1 MTECLNVDVSNPGQ
15 VFACLGMLELVDLL
29 SPGAVGSFV
38 GEARFQMASETSVRD
53 AVESFKRAEMVVEP
67 RAGAAAPWGGDKC
80 WPIVVSGR
88 FGSVTLD
95 PWLSPDH
102 SRTATDLK
110 LWAGR
115 VNTLDLLRGLQAK
128 LPLPAARDLSN
139 LFDLKATGTPT
150 GLDPRSAV
158 SKSDLGFSYNS
169 QGLKPIIYPAVDLF
183 AMVGLEG
190 ARPMRTGGL
199 EFAFSLWERPLPPA
213 VARAVLTGRL
223 SSLASSRWG
232 YSIEAR
238 GLAGT
243 FQNLSYA
250 KPMEEET

>member
-1 MTECLNVDVSNPGQ
+1 MTGHLDVDVSNPGQ

-29 SPGAVGSFV
+29 SPGAVGSFL
-38 GEARFQMASETSVRD
+38 GEARFQIDGETSICD
-53 AVESFKRAEMVVEP
+53 AVESFKRAEMAIEP
-67 RAGAAAPWGGDKC
+67 HAGAPWGGDKC

-102 SRTATDLK
+102 SRTANGLK

-115 VNTLDLLRGLQAK
+115 VETLALLRGLQAR
-128 LPLPAARDLSN
+128 LPLPADRDPSN
-139 LFDLKATGTPT
+139 LFDLKDAGTPT

-158 SKSDLGFSYNS
+158 SKSDLGFSYND
-169 QGLKPIIYPAVDLF
+169 QNLKPMIYPAVDLF
-183 AMVGLEG
+183 AMVGLQG
-190 ARPMRTGGL
+190 ARPMHTGRA
-199 EFAFSLWERPLPPA
+199 EFAYNLWERPLPPM
-213 VARAVLTGRL
+213 VARAVLTGRMA
-223 SSLASSRWG
+223 SLATSRWG

-243 FQNLSYA
+243 YQNLSYA
-250 KPMEEET
+250 KPVGEEA